1 MERNYSM
8 DKDTVSRIIN
18 KSSSLKQKQQIKP
31 TDIYVYFGDRRID
44 VNYFF
49 NLINFVVYIFEV
61 KVIKY

>member
-49 NLINFVVYIFEV
+49 
-61 KVIKY
+61 